1 MTRQR
6 ESLNVLLENM
16 DKYHEL
22 IEVSRTATGTAE
34 EKYLS
39 YTEQLEASQKRI
51 SAAWEEIASNANI
64 NNFLT
69 QVNNVIAKL
78 MEALPFILKW
88 GSRFVSVLV
97 GAKMPQFVEKLGK
110 FLLIL
115 DKTGAA
121 RGPKELFNAI
131 KEALTGVKSVA
142 SNINI
147 KGASSQ
153 FVGGSNIITFG
164 KSAPLVVSNQNIGK
178 EAAFKNNLMYVKTLE
193 QMGEGKIVQNSPF
206 VPYSLSVP
214 KSIPSDYQ
222 KEYLEGRYAPLS
234 TDWKITGAQFAS
246 DRNWQSANDY
256 ISQITKQKQENLIDY
271 KHIPNIK
278 SKTRF
283 KDLFKRNKMSGGAI
297 AGAAALSA
305 ITAAMTAPTTHEYGG
320 QTVESSKEAQTISRV
335 TSGTATAIGTA
346 IGAIGG
352 PIGMMI
358 GSTIGQIGGDFLGK
372 IFARWKDSDRDAR
385 NQRVETAEKNL
396 TALGNISNGIS
407 TLSKYAQ
414 KQSQTYEE
422 FQEMLS
428 EVKDLK
434 QTFVDNNEV
443 SSKIFDLIKETLGDK
458 MPENISNIYQLLD
471 YYTTA
476 DTTTRQEIAN
486 LTQALLAKE
495 TATETIAAA
504 ENKRHEAGKKLDT
517 TLFYDLTEEEKSL
530 IDKLGGNRWASP
542 SNFKQFWRKYV
553 SGSSKTLFTSIGTNS
568 DQEKL
573 EFWKNLLKALEE
585 EGKNETELYAEIKKI
600 ITDYETSQA
609 AVIAASNEANQAI
622 AESALYSAKSG
633 EDFLTEMNEAQLK
646 RLGKDAIFDILSKQ
660 IEESG
665 GLYGYA
671 INSEEGRA
679 IIEKV
684 IKSNE
689 KLYGLWTGQSYTLS
703 EALKLQDVEVLQQF
717 ATALGVT
724 IDSLDELEN
733 RFGTVKLGD
742 ILGGLSTTREQID
755 NLTKLFTS
763 LSSSTGLTAEN
774 LETIINTYPELIPY
788 LSDEGELTSQIIK
801 RIGAYQDIYTRGF
814 FSDMMSQTGLF
825 EQFKEALSEDTLN
838 ALIDSRLGGAKKM
851 NDILQLLTATPEEAK
866 ALGFTAEQ
874 LEEILKVYDE
884 LYSFDIDNIFG
895 REILDTSSK
904 YLTKML
910 DKQIQNLNEQKQ
922 ALQDINKQREYE
934 NKLVEARLKLEDAQK
949 QKKRVWR
956 AGVGWVYEADQ
967 SAVKEAQDNLEQ
979 IKQQKS
985 IDELQ
990 RQIDELTAEKE
1001 TLGGIADKQELEQLE
1016 NSFKEWLEA
1025 VNLQNASQLGV
1036 IDAITQY
1043 YNNLKISV
1051 GGKTGLDMSKMSKE
1065 EAYAAVF
1072 GAEGSA
1078 WSTLMNKKSIMEGIT
1093 DRSSEAYAEAE
1104 KDYNTALEKYKEAAS
1119 SFRETYD
1126 TQRLMGSEEQK
1137 EYLEEDKTSYK
1148 KEVSAGEINGK
1159 KYKVVPGETIP
1170 ESDSFMP
1177 GKGTLYWGPSIE
1189 EKTDK
1194 NGRTVTEKIVD
1205 KGYGTWTAW
1214 IEAQPAGTVVRQQK
1228 NKSKYGI
1235 ILKDAANGIGIYPLE
1250 AAAIGSLGLSGGL
1263 SMVNEMG
1270 TEAIVTPSG
1279 TITSLPSST
1288 GVVPADITKN
1298 LWALGEVAPSLV
1310 RMIMADPDLTT
1321 YIGGKN
1327 SATDESFNVGTI
1339 NMTVNADD
1347 SFDVDAFVD
1356 QIKTKAALSRRS
1368 KR

>member
-1 MTRQR
+1 
-6 ESLNVLLENM
+6 M

-39 YTEQLEASQKRI
+39 YAEQLEASQKRI

-153 FVGGSNIITFG
+153 FTRGSNIITFG
-164 KSAPLVVSNQNIGK
+164 KSTSLVASDQNIGK
-178 EAAFKNNLMYVKTLE
+178 GAAFKDNLTYIKILD
-193 QMGEGKIVQNSPF
+193 QMGKEKTAQNASF

-214 KSIPSDYQ
+214 KTIPSDYK

-234 TDWKITGAQFAS
+234 TDWKITGAQFVS
-246 DRNWQSANDY
+246 DRNWQSADDY
-256 ISQITKQKQENLIDY
+256 ISQITKQENLIDY

-305 ITAAMTAPTTHEYGG
+305 ITAAMTAPTTHEYDG

-428 EVKDLK
+428 EVKDLR
-434 QTFVDNNEV
+434 QVFVNNSEM
-443 SSKIFDLIKETLGDK
+443 SSKIFEQIKETLGDK
-458 MPENISNIYQLLD
+458 LPNNVSNIYQLLD
-471 YYTTA
+471 YYTKA

-486 LTQALLAKE
+486 LTQALLARE
-495 TATETIAAA
+495 TAVETVAA
-504 ENKRHEAGKKLDT
+504 G
-517 TLFYDLTEEEKSL
+517 EEKRYKASSSL
-530 IDKLGGNRWASP
+530 RGFKLKGLGSFISSDKIEYMNEDIQLINQYFKEQGIDYKNVVGWGANRSLKLSDNLTNEQQLEIW
-542 SNFKQFWRKYV
+542 KQ
-553 SGSSKTLFTSIGTNS
+553 TL
-568 DQEKL
+568 EY
-573 EFWKNLLKALEE
+573 LEE
-585 EGKNETELYAEIKKI
+585 QGKSETEVYTEIQKMIK
-600 ITDYETSQA
+600 DYESYQA
-609 AVIAASNEANQAI
+609 DTKTAYNEANQAI

-851 NDILQLLTATPEEAK
+851 NDILQLLTATPEEAE

-934 NKLVEARLKLEDAQK
+934 NKLIEARLKLEDAQK

-967 SAVKEAQDNLEQ
+967 SAIKEAQDSLEQ

-990 RQIDELTAEKE
+990 RQIDDLTAEKE

-1025 VNLQNASQLGV
+1025 VNLQNTSQLGV
-1036 IDAITQY
+1036 INAITQY
-1043 YNNLKISV
+1043 YDNLKISV
-1051 GGKTGLDMSKMSKE
+1051 GGKAGLDVSKMSKE
-1065 EAYAAVF
+1065 EAYSAVF
-1072 GAEGSA
+1072 GDEGSA
-1078 WSTLMNKKSIMEGIT
+1078 WSTLMSKKSTMEGIT

-1104 KDYNTALEKYKEAAS
+1104 KDYNDALEKYKEAAS

-1148 KEVSAGEINGK
+1148 KEVKAGEINGK

-1177 GKGTLYWGPSIE
+1177 GKGTLYWDPGIE

-1194 NGRTVTEKIVD
+1194 NGREVTEKIVD

-1214 IEAQPAGTVVRQQK
+1214 IEAHPVGTVIRQQK

-1250 AAAIGSLGLSGGL
+1250 AAAVGSLGLSGGP
-1263 SMVNEMG
+1263 SIVNEMG

-1298 LWALGEVAPSLV
+1298 LWALGEVAPSIA

-1321 YIGGKN
+1321 YVGGRN
-1327 SATDESFNVGTI
+1327 STTDESFNVGTI